1 MSDAAENI
9 FGVVASALGV
19 IGIIPLVWVVIKC
32 QLPVAKVKALEDIL
46 SDTKD
51 FLLFVVEEGH
61 MNDETFA
68 YEVGREL
75 DGYQERA
82 DELKIEAYRDD
93 GYLSQLKGMVSGLS
107 CRIYAIYRKVR
118 KIRSKISR
126 KAYENKKTRKIGIRS
141 ILPALRRASTGVVD
155 DVEEKLDNVADSP
168 REAQGASPDESDIP
182 HDTRGPPAY
191 CAILDEISRNTQYT
205 EELQTNDEEAVPAG
219 STALDDVHTAQ

>member
-75 DGYQERA
+75 DGYVLWRSHDELDPNDVISYQERA

-118 KIRSKISR
+118 KIRSKISVGAR
-126 KAYENKKTRKIGIRS
+126 IVPLWS
-141 ILPALRRASTGVVD
+141 LP
-155 DVEEKLDNVADSP
+155 DVCDLV
-168 REAQGASPDESDIP
+168 AQGLRKQE
-182 HDTRGPPAY
+182 DTQDRDQKHPARPPSSIHWRRRRRRG
-191 CAILDEISRNTQYT
+191 
-205 EELQTNDEEAVPAG
+205 EAR
-219 STALDDVHTAQ
+219 